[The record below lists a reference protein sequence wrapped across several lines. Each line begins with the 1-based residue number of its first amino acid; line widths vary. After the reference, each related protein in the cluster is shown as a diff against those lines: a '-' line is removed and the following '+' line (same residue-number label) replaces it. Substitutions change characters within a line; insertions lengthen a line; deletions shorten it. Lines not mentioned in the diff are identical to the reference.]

1 MAELRRVVV
10 TGVGIVS
17 PCGLDVETS
26 WSNIR
31 AGKSGIGKI
40 SLFDAEAYACQIAG
54 ECTGFDPEQFIEKK
68 RVREMARFIHLAIA
82 AGDEAVASAK
92 ISDAPIDKDRF
103 GTFVG
108 VGMCGLEY
116 LEDVARTL
124 FERGPRRVSPYF
136 IPAVIS
142 NLAPGQL
149 SMRYGLRGPSYT
161 TTSACSSGA
170 HAIGEAFKWIQR
182 GGMDAALAGGA
193 EAAVT
198 GLGIAGFTAMRALSK
213 RNEEPDKAS
222 RPFDVGR
229 DGFVM
234 GEGAAIM
241 VLEEREAAIARGA
254 NILAE
259 ITGYGATADA
269 HHLTQPAPEGEGAQ
283 RAMRMCLEDASLS
296 PDQIDYVNAHGT
308 STPQGDVQELT
319 AIKSVF
325 GSRAAS
331 GRDGL
336 WVSSTKSMTGHLL
349 GAAGAL
355 EAALCTLAIRDQVAP
370 PTINLDEPDPAT
382 EGMELVAG
390 EAKPRALTNVLSN
403 SFGFGGTNVALSLSA
418 HKS

>member
-1 MAELRRVVV
+1 MGDLRRVVI

-17 PCGLDVETS
+17 PCGLDAETS

-31 AGKSGIGKI
+31 AGKSGIDKI
-40 SLFDAEAYACQIAG
+40 TLFDAEQYACQIAG
-54 ECTGFDPEQFIEKK
+54 ECTGFDPEQYIEKK
-68 RVREMARFIHLAIA
+68 RVREMARFIHLAVA
-82 AGDEAVASAK
+82 AGDEAMKDSGLGD
-92 ISDAPIDKDRF
+92 SPIDKDRI

-149 SMRYGLRGPSYT
+149 SMRHGLRGPSYT

-170 HAIGEAFKWIQR
+170 HGIGEAFKWIQR

-213 RNEEPDKAS
+213 RNDNPQAAS

-241 VLEEREAAIARGA
+241 VLEEREAALARGA

-269 HHLTQPAPEGEGAQ
+269 HHLTQPAPQGEGAQ
-283 RAMRMCLEDASLS
+283 RAMRQCLEDASLS
-296 PDQIDYVNAHGT
+296 ANQIDYVNAHGT

-325 GSRAAS
+325 GERAAR
-331 GRDGL
+331 GADGL

-355 EAALCTLAIRDQVAP
+355 EAALCAMAVRDGVAP
-370 PTINLDEPDPAT
+370 PTINLDEPDPAS
-382 EGMELVAG
+382 EGMELVSG
-390 EAKPRALTNVLSN
+390 KAKERELRHVLTN
-403 SFGFGGTNVALSLSA
+403 SFGFGGTNVSLSISA
-418 HKS
+418 HE